1 MRNELRLTQRQC
13 LRVRPRNVRGKPETG
28 KKSVESSSASWKRLW
43 WAGIQTASSCAG
55 ATEQHWLLCKTAWGW
70 ESLGSRDTRSDW
82 GGVRVRYDRPPP
94 LRTNATTSQSKS
106 LELVLQTVMP
116 PPCTLEPPF
125 TAVCSVG
132 FSNLTSQVVTSSGS
146 FVSHGVGEVAR
157 DWWSWLFSHRELLA
171 VSSFLKLLFYFL
183 FVKRSLVLVNSA
195 HIKFKS
201 HSGVSLT
208 CSLLTFC

>member
-1 MRNELRLTQRQC
+1 MSGESRRLARNQLRARA
-13 LRVRPRNVRGKPETG
+13 RA
-28 KKSVESSSASWKRLW
+28 ESGFDEQEYKQHLLALEQQS
-43 WAGIQTASSCAG
+43 
-55 ATEQHWLLCKTAWGW
+55 QHWLLCKTAWGR
-70 ESLGSRDTRSDW
+70 ESLGSRDTRSDR
-82 GGVRVRYDRPPP
+82 GGVGVRYDRPPP

-116 PPCTLEPPF
+116 PLCTLEPPF

-171 VSSFLKLLFYFL
+171 VSSFLNLLFYFL
-183 FVKRSLVLVNSA
+183 FVKRSLVLVSSA

-201 HSGVSLT
+201 HSWVSLT
-208 CSLLTFC
+208 FSLLTFCSFQFFF

>member
-1 MRNELRLTQRQC
+1 M
-13 LRVRPRNVRGKPETG
+13 
-28 KKSVESSSASWKRLW
+28 
-43 WAGIQTASSCAG
+43 QTASSCAG

-70 ESLGSRDTRSDW
+70 ESLGSRDTRSDR

-116 PPCTLEPPF
+116 PLCTLEPF
-125 TAVCSVG
+125 TAVFSVG

-146 FVSHGVGEVAR
+146 FVSHGVVEVAR
-157 DWWSWLFSHRELLA
+157 DRWSWLFSHRELLA
-171 VSSFLKLLFYFL
+171 VSSFLNLVFYFL
-183 FVKRSLVLVNSA
+183 FVKRSLVLVSSA

-201 HSGVSLT
+201 HSWVSLT
-208 CSLLTFC
+208 FSLLTFC